1 MAGRSDDSTAGVA
14 GYVAVGLGDGQA
26 SAGLSAA
33 GATWL
38 LFALALAFVI
48 AVHFRLGFAV
58 SR

>member
-38 LFALALAFVI
+38 LFALAFVI